1 MQNLIWLVLA
11 AAAEVGWIS
20 GLNAAD
26 SVIDWA
32 ATGGCVIAS
41 FSLALLAARRLA
53 ATTVY
58 ILFVGLGTAGTALLD
73 HFAFGMRFDPA
84 ALAWLTLL
92 LAAICGL
99 KLTATSS
106 AKATS

>member
-1 MQNLIWLVLA
+1 MWNLIWLVLA
-11 AAAEVGWIS
+11 AAAEVGWVS

-26 SVIDWA
+26 SVVDWL
-32 ATGGCVIAS
+32 ATGACVIAS
-41 FSLALLAARRLA
+41 FGLALVAARRLA

-73 HFAFGMRFDPA
+73 HFAFGMHFDPA

-92 LAAICGL
+92 LAAVCGL
-99 KLTATSS
+99 KLTATST
-106 AKATS
+106 AKTAS